1 MVHKLQN
8 LTLFAALIA
17 MLTGVAVAQEV
28 ESRHSI
34 GKNTAIVYDCIIKPA
49 KDLEISASEAGQL
62 VLLVVEEGSRV
73 KEKQPIGRVD
83 DEEARMQRKAAKHG
97 MDAAE
102 FQKDDVINIEYSDKV
117 YEVAQ
122 KELEIMEELNVK
134 SPRSVSF
141 VEMEKLR
148 LEADR
153 AGLGRKKAVN
163 DRKLAEFE
171 FFTKKIEFDA
181 AGMGIKRRI
190 VRAPSNGEVVE
201 LFHQQGEWVNP
212 GDPILR
218 LVQLD
223 KLHVEGKLSASD
235 YEPSELLGCK
245 VTVQLTTGSRTV
257 EAPGRIVWV
266 NPVAEWFTDGEYRWK
281 VRAEVANKLVNGN
294 WNLHPGPWGEMVI
307 HLGTAKDVR
316 VSRRG
321 K

>member
-1 MVHKLQN
+1 
-8 LTLFAALIA
+8 
-17 MLTGVAVAQEV
+17 MLAGVAPAQAPD
-28 ESRHSI
+28 SNHSA
-34 GKNTAIVYDCIIKPA
+34 GRNTATVYDCIIKPA
-49 KDLEISASEAGQL
+49 KDLEVSASEAGQL
-62 VLLVVEEGSRV
+62 VILVVKEGSRV

-83 DEEARMQRKAAKHG
+83 DDEARMQRKAAKHG

-122 KELEIMEELNVK
+122 KELEINEELNIK
-134 SPRSVSF
+134 SPRAVSF

-171 FFTKKIEFDA
+171 FFTKEIEFEA
-181 AGMGIKRRI
+181 AGMGIKRRV
-190 VRAPSNGEVVE
+190 VRAPSNGEVIE

-235 YEPSELLGCK
+235 YEPGELLGCR
-245 VTVQLTTGSRTV
+245 VTVRLTIGSRTV
-257 EAPGRIVWV
+257 EAPGRVVWV
-266 NPVAEWFTDGEYRWK
+266 NPVAEWFSEGEYRWK
-281 VRAEVANKLVNGN
+281 VRAEVSNNLVNDN
-294 WNLHPGPWGEMVI
+294 WDLLPGPWGEMEI
-307 HLGTAKDVR
+307 HLGTAKNVR